1 MMNRIL
7 GRTPVLAFAGAVAL
21 ALALALGGCTGPRG
35 LISTVGPNFVP
46 ADAAPA
52 QQWHAPRPHGAN
64 PEKLREWWAQF
75 KDPAL
80 DALIDSAQKNGATIA
95 QAAARIEQ
103 ARATLVAAGAA
114 SLPTLEATAAANRAA
129 FTFGGPT
136 AIRQQVQLGLQS
148 SWEID
153 LFGGRAREREAAAS
167 QLASSSASWHDA
179 RVSLAA
185 EVANAYLNYRQCEMQ
200 VRLTE
205 SDSRSRGETARLVE
219 LLGNAGLQAPA
230 DAALARGSAAE
241 ARSALAR
248 QRAQCELSIKGL
260 VALSAMDEPA
270 LRNLLGQADRAA
282 RLPHPARFEINA
294 LPAQVLAQ
302 RPDVAAAERDV
313 AAASARIGV
322 QEAQHYPSL
331 SLSGNVV
338 PTRISIGDG
347 PALNVR
353 TWSIGPSMTLPL
365 FNGGRIAANV
375 EAARAQYAAAE
386 TVYRARVR
394 QAVREVEEALV
405 RLSSAEERFND
416 VQTSAAG
423 YRAALQAVQERQRS
437 GLSSLV
443 ELEEVRRSALSAE
456 FAQLALEQER
466 VSAWI
471 ALYRAIGGG
480 WEGAAAAS
488 DDARASRTSSNQL
501 SSASKETR

>member
-7 GRTPVLAFAGAVAL
+7 WRTPVLTFAGVI
-21 ALALALGGCTGPRG
+21 ALALGGCAGTRG
-35 LISTVGPNFVP
+35 LISTAGPDFVP
-46 ADAAPA
+46 ADAAPP

-64 PEKLREWWAQF
+64 PEKLRDWWAQF

-114 SLPTLEATAAANRAA
+114 TLPTLDATAAANRAA

-167 QLASSSASWHDA
+167 QLASSSAFWHDA

-185 EVANAYLNYRQCEMQ
+185 EVANAYLNYRHCDMQ
-200 VRLTE
+200 VRLAE
-205 SDSRSRGETARLVE
+205 SDARSRGETARLVE

-230 DAALARGSAAE
+230 DVALALGSAAD
-241 ARSALAR
+241 ARSALSR
-248 QRAQCELSIKGL
+248 QRSQCELSVKGL

-270 LRNLLGQADRAA
+270 LRILLGKEDRAA
-282 RLPHPARFEINA
+282 RLPQPARFEIGA
-294 LPAQVLAQ
+294 LPAQALAQ
-302 RPDVAAAERDV
+302 RPDVAAAELDV

-322 QEAQHYPSL
+322 QEAQRYPSL
-331 SLSGNVV
+331 SLSGNVA
-338 PTRISIGDG
+338 PTRISIGDA

-365 FNGGRIAANV
+365 FNGGRVAANV
-375 EAARAQYAAAE
+375 EVARAQYAAAE
-386 TVYRARVR
+386 IVYRARVR

-405 RLSSAEERFND
+405 RLSTADERFND
-416 VQTSAAG
+416 VQTTGAG
-423 YRAALQAVQERQRS
+423 FRAALQAVQERQRNGLS
-437 GLSSLV
+437 GLI

-456 FAQLALEQER
+456 LAQLALEQER

-471 ALYRAIGGG
+471 ALYRASGGG
-480 WEGAAAAS
+480 WEGAAAGP
-488 DDARASRTSSNQL
+488 DRARTAETPSNEI